1 MVMSRAFTFIASLL
15 VCYTLV
21 AVDAFA
27 QNEALI
33 SSENDK
39 SSSYIE
45 FSGGAG
51 ITTFRD
57 LATSPLFY
65 NGASYTFT
73 GGHYRLNNR
82 VETHLGCSYS
92 FGLNINNFNNTYK
105 SATFYSLDI
114 NYSRLYRVNA
124 LSVGRWNT
132 KAGVN
137 LVNTTNIRENEALM
151 NNSLGV
157 ENILNIMA
165 ASKLTLSVP
174 RIKSRPIKILFIR
187 KILKPAQR
195 ELSLSLGLGALNLN
209 YRPGY
214 AYNYL
219 PQITGSEIKN
229 FGDYKLSVNGFRILS
244 RVDYTHYLYN
254 GNGLKLSYL
263 FDTYNAPGKYEP
275 FHFARHSLQLSFLFN
290 YR

>member
-1 MVMSRAFTFIASLL
+1 MRINGVVISTTSIFLTFGLIFCL
-15 VCYTLV
+15 TT
-21 AVDAFA
+21 AVDLKGQHSFTLDSKK
-27 QNEALI
+27 E
-33 SSENDK
+33 K

-45 FSGGAG
+45 FAAGAG

-65 NGASYTFT
+65 SGASYTFT
-73 GGHYRLNNR
+73 GGYLKVRKR
-82 VETHLGCSYS
+82 VENHLACSYS
-92 FGLNINNFNNTYK
+92 FGLNTNNFNNTYK
-105 SATFYSLDI
+105 SATFNSLDI
-114 NYSRLYRVNA
+114 NYSRLYRVNS
-124 LSVGRWNT
+124 LTSGRWIT
-132 KAGVN
+132 RVGLN

-174 RIKSRPIKILFIR
+174 RKKSIKPT
-187 KILKPAQR
+187 QR
-195 ELSLSLGLGALNLN
+195 ELSLSLSLGALNLN

-229 FGDYKLSVNGFRILS
+229 FGDYKISVNGFRILS
-244 RVDYTHYLYN
+244 RVDYTHFLFN
-254 GNGLKLSYL
+254 GNGLRLSYL

-290 YR
+290 YK